1 MSWLIP
7 VLGARWKPA
16 DMEKSRT
23 PREMLQWT
31 CCRRALVIP
40 REGYDRLTK
49 TVSVVNM
56 RVSGVDEE

>member
-1 MSWLIP
+1 
-7 VLGARWKPA
+7 
-16 DMEKSRT
+16 MEAGGYGEESHAQRIIAMPK
-23 PREMLQWT
+23 
-31 CCRRALVIP
+31 ALVIA